1 MDNSPSSR
9 SSIAFRIFGVNL
21 FMAADRI
28 RFCSLFKKTPSG
40 LGRES
45 CISGPRV
52 VSSFPPKSSI
62 DTSRRPWLLRRN
74 ISASLMAIRVNQVE
88 KEDFPSNLCKW
99 TKAFWKLCC
108 RVFPDTGE
116 TSRKGENPSLVTLDE
131 NVECV
136 CVSTFGGKDKRL
148 FFVLARKA
156 FLEALRYGL
165 GREFRFRHRQSGSE
179 FRVRKQN

>member
-52 VSSFPPKSSI
+52 VFSFPPKSSI
-62 DTSRRPWLLRRN
+62 DTSRRPRLRRRN
-74 ISASLMAIRVNQVE
+74 ISASLMTIRVNQVE

-99 TKAFWKLCC
+99 TKAFWKL
-108 RVFPDTGE
+108 RVFSDTGE

-136 CVSTFGGKDKRL
+136 CVSTFGGKDERR
-148 FFVLARKA
+148 FFVLAREA
-156 FLEALRYGL
+156 FLEALRHGL
-165 GREFRFRHRQSGSE
+165 GREFRFRYRQSGSE